1 MILWSEGHSH
11 LETDAPSVGVGIVP
25 IGDAPHVVN
34 LDEFEDV
41 VDADTP
47 FDVRCA
53 LVHADSVLFV
63 GAIAKEVSG
72 KVKQFRVGI
81 VERGRIVFVGE
92 LSPKHIDTQAFA
104 PLEFLQQWDAIEE
117 PSVEIP
123 FGEEGGV
130 AVVEKFEVGDEIE
143 GVVLD
148 DVGGIGCWMDEEGKG
163 HFVPLRASL
172 DVNVALAKLSK
183 PNAFVKPQL
192 GEVVVVLTS

>member
-1 MILWSEGHSH
+1 MQ
-11 LETDAPSVGVGIVP
+11 V
-25 IGDAPHVVN
+25 GDAAHIVN

-63 GAIAKEVSG
+63 GAITKEVSG

-92 LSPKHIDTQAFA
+92 LSPKYVDTEAFA
-104 PLEFLQQWDAIEE
+104 PFEFLQQWDAIEE

-130 AVVEKFEVGDEIE
+130 AVVEELKVGDEVE
-143 GVVLD
+143 GVVFD
-148 DVGGIGCWMDEEGKG
+148 DVGGIGSGMDEEVSAGRCLFCTG
-163 HFVPLRASL
+163 FWPYSGL
-172 DVNVALAKLSK
+172 
-183 PNAFVKPQL
+183 
-192 GEVVVVLTS
+192 

>member
-1 MILWSEGHSH
+1 MQ
-11 LETDAPSVGVGIVP
+11 V
-25 IGDAPHVVN
+25 GDAAHIVN

-81 VERGRIVFVGE
+81 VERGRIVFVAE
-92 LSPKHIDTQAFA
+92 LSPKYVDAEAFA
-104 PLEFLQQWDAIEE
+104 PFEFLQQWDAIEE

-130 AVVEKFEVGDEIE
+130 AVVEELKVGDEVE
-143 GVVLD
+143 GVVFD
-148 DVGGIGCWMDEEGKG
+148 DVGGIGSGMDEEGKG
-163 HFVPLRASL
+163 DFVPLCLMLASNL
-172 DVNVALAKLSK
+172 
-183 PNAFVKPQL
+183 PNCPSQKRL
-192 GEVVVVLTS
+192 

>member
-41 VDADTP
+41 VDADAP
-47 FDVRCA
+47 FDVWCA
-53 LVHADSVLFV
+53 FVHADCVLLV
-63 GAIAKEVSG
+63 TAICLEVSRE
-72 KVKQFRVGI
+72 VEEVWVRV
-81 VERGRIVFVGE
+81 VEGGGVVLVGQ
-92 LSPKHIDTQAFA
+92 LSPKHIDSHALA
-104 PLEFLQQWDAIEE
+104 PFEFLEQGDAVEQ
-117 PSVEIP
+117 PSVQIP
-123 FGEEGGV
+123 IGKERGV

-163 HFVPLRASL
+163 HFVPLRACL